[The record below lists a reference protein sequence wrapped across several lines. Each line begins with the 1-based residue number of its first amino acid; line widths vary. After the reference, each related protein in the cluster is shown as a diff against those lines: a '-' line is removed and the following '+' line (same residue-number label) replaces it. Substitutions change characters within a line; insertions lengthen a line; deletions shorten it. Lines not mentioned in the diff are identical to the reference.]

1 MNLLKRLKLTSVQ
14 IILGGFLVMILAGTC
29 LLCLPFSSASR
40 QSTPFIEALFTATSA
55 TCVTGLVVHDT
66 ATYWSLFGKLV
77 ILTLIQIGGMGVVTL
92 AVAIGLLSGK
102 KISLFERSVMQD
114 SISADQVGGI
124 LRLTKFI
131 LKGSACVEIIGACLL
146 FPVFIRNYPLV
157 KAAGLSVFHSISA
170 FCNAG
175 FDLMGSVEQYS
186 SLTHYAANIP
196 LNLIVMTLIV
206 VGGIGFG
213 TWDDIS
219 KNKWKLHRYR
229 LQSKLI
235 LVTSLLLI
243 VFPAFYFF
251 FFEFRGMPLGER
263 IICSMFQSVTA
274 RTAGFNT
281 ADQASLSDT
290 GIIMMIFLMLVGGS
304 PGSTAGGMKT
314 TTLAILFLSCISVF
328 HHHDDATV
336 FGRRIPPEIV
346 RNATA
351 IFMLYMQ
358 LFVVTA
364 CIISRI
370 EGLDLL
376 PCLYET
382 ASAVGTVGL
391 STGMTPGLGNI
402 SRILL
407 IFLMILGRVG
417 GLTMIYALPKTHTIS
432 RKLPKEHVNVG

>member
-1 MNLLKRLKLTSVQ
+1 MNLMKRLKLSSVQ
-14 IILGGFLVMILAGTC
+14 IILGGFVTLILFGTC
-29 LLCLPFSSASR
+29 LLCLPFSSVSR
-40 QSTPFIEALFTATSA
+40 QFTPFTEALFTATSA
-55 TCVTGLVVHDT
+55 TCVTGLIVHDT

-77 ILTLIQIGGMGVVTL
+77 ILTLIQIGGMGVVTI
-92 AVAIGLLSGK
+92 AVAIGLMSGK

-131 LKGSACVEIIGACLL
+131 LKGSACVEGIGAVLL
-146 FPVFIRNYPLV
+146 FPVFIRNNPPIR
-157 KAAGLSVFHSISA
+157 AIGLSVFHSVSA

-175 FDLMGSVEQYS
+175 FDLMGSIEQYS
-186 SLTHYAANIP
+186 SLTHYGTNVP
-196 LNLIVMTLIV
+196 LNVIIMTLIV
-206 VGGIGFG
+206 VGGIGFA
-213 TWDDIS
+213 TWDDIQ

-235 LVTSLLLI
+235 LVTSLILI
-243 VFPAFYFF
+243 VIPAVYFF
-251 FFEFRGMPLGER
+251 CFEFTGMPLGQR
-263 IICSMFQSVTA
+263 TLYSLFQSVTA

-281 ADQASLSDT
+281 ADQAALSET
-290 GIIMMIFLMLVGGS
+290 GIIMMIFLMLIGGS

-314 TTLAILFLSCISVF
+314 TTIAILFLSCISVF
-328 HHHDDATV
+328 HRHDDATV

-358 LFVVTA
+358 LFVVTG

-370 EGLDLL
+370 EGIDLL

-391 STGMTPGLGNI
+391 TTGITPDLCTA

-417 GLTMIYALPKTHTIS
+417 GLTMIYALPQAHTVS